1 MNMGRVPA
9 GRCHLEKA
17 ERKTRGWGVGSVER
31 SSCRLRGGVW
41 RPRGWRRGA
50 RGRLS
55 LEVLVGCDGST
66 AWSGVA
72 RREAYGDLVAIQDG
86 RGGDLGDVVG
96 AGGALEGEQQEWGR
110 VVDSESWPDL
120 GRRWGCM
127 GFLGGSDRQLTTEL
141 LEVQAVL
148 KLDYVDRQ
156 GRAWVFCPPGL
167 PASVYRY
174 LAELCG
180 VGATLQGSGGG
191 EPRAAFP
198 TVRAAGLWAGQGS
211 PCCVWCG

>member
-17 ERKTRGWGVGSVER
+17 EWKTRGWGVGSVER

-55 LEVLVGCDGST
+55 LEVSGGRDGST

-72 RREAYGDLVAIQDG
+72 RRQAYGDLVAIQDG

-96 AGGALEGEQQEWGR
+96 AGGAL
-110 VVDSESWPDL
+110 
-120 GRRWGCM
+120 
-127 GFLGGSDRQLTTEL
+127 
-141 LEVQAVL
+141 
-148 KLDYVDRQ
+148 
-156 GRAWVFCPPGL
+156 
-167 PASVYRY
+167 
-174 LAELCG
+174 
-180 VGATLQGSGGG
+180 
-191 EPRAAFP
+191 
-198 TVRAAGLWAGQGS
+198 
-211 PCCVWCG
+211 